1 MPLSER
7 LVTTKNG
14 RKMMKCKRAE
24 CGIIRANFIGGQT
37 GHNLWSRA
45 ADAGTEPF
53 LQYGLPYMAK
63 KSVEMGRYYGSE
75 ALRNKKLQD
84 KVGNYVIEEGKKY
97 ARKAI
102 IAGMEDLRTKIR
114 PKKAYKTN
122 REDLGNPDPYKMFGK
137 QRGKGIEH
145 DLADKLT
152 DTLTDPPKYK
162 KYQQDLPKYAWGQAQ
177 IFGYGEHSV

>member
-63 KSVEMGRYYGSE
+63 KPVEMGRYYGSE

-84 KVGNYVIEEGKKY
+84 KVGNYVIEEGKNMPEKQLV
-97 ARKAI
+97 REWKICVQKSGPERCIKPIGKTLGIQILIRCLVSRGVKA
-102 IAGMEDLRTKIR
+102 
-114 PKKAYKTN
+114 
-122 REDLGNPDPYKMFGK
+122 
-137 QRGKGIEH
+137 
-145 DLADKLT
+145 
-152 DTLTDPPKYK
+152 
-162 KYQQDLPKYAWGQAQ
+162 
-177 IFGYGEHSV
+177 